1 MTGVKARKATVS
13 ATLVGDV
20 VASRDVADRAALHSA
35 LLGAIDAVNAD
46 LDAEVVDPVRIT
58 VGDEFQGRFE
68 TVGAAVHASLTM
80 RLALLPAADLRFGLG
95 WGQVTIL
102 DADGAQDGPG
112 WWAAR
117 DAIEWVAKTQGQA
130 ALGQVRTAYRLA
142 EGSDGPGAAAINAA
156 LQCRDHLLGSLDD
169 RSRRILGGLLS
180 GTLQAEIAQAE
191 GISPSAVSQRV
202 RRDGLGVLVSAAREL
217 RSVR

>member
-1 MTGVKARKATVS
+1 MAELKVGRTSES

-20 VASRDVADRAALHSA
+20 VASRDVADRGALHSA
-35 LLGAIDAVNAD
+35 LLRAIEAVNAEFEG
-46 LDAEVVDPVRIT
+46 EVVDPVRIT

-68 TVGAAVHASLTM
+68 TVGAAVHASVLM
-80 RLALLPAADLRFGLG
+80 RLDLLPEADLRYGVG
-95 WGQVTIL
+95 WGSVTIL
-102 DADGAQDGPG
+102 DADGTQDGPG

-117 DAIEWVAKTQGQA
+117 EAIQWVAKTQGQA

-142 EGSDGPGAAAINAA
+142 EGSDGRGEAAINAA
-156 LQCRDHLLGSLDD
+156 MQCRDHLIGSLDD

-180 GTLQAEIAQAE
+180 GTTQAEIAEAE
-191 GISPSAVSQRV
+191 GISASAVSQRV
-202 RRDGLGVLVSAAREL
+202 RRDGLGVLLSAAQEL

>member
-1 MTGVKARKATVS
+1 M
-13 ATLVGDV
+13 
-20 VASRDVADRAALHSA
+20 
-35 LLGAIDAVNAD
+35 
-46 LDAEVVDPVRIT
+46 
-58 VGDEFQGRFE
+58 
-68 TVGAAVHASLTM
+68 
-80 RLALLPAADLRFGLG
+80 
-95 WGQVTIL
+95 
-102 DADGAQDGPG
+102 
-112 WWAAR
+112 
-117 DAIEWVAKTQGQA
+117 AKTQGQA